1 MEWLAG
7 IFGVVTGDALGDPV
21 QFESRR
27 QVALHPVTCMRGGG
41 AYSMPAGA
49 WTDDGSMTL
58 ALLAS
63 ICEKQGIDLDDICER
78 FIDWND
84 NGAYTPFGEAFDQ
97 GGCTLASIERYKRTR
112 DPKTCGGRSERDNGN
127 GSLMRILPVC
137 IYCARKEQKGEMSA
151 EKAIEEIHAVS
162 ALTHAHAR
170 SKIGCGLYGFLVGTI
185 LEKKGSAPL
194 SDILQEGMERGFS
207 FYEERAEYRQEL
219 SHYDR
224 LRDLSALK
232 DTPSEEIR
240 SSGYVV
246 DTLEATVW
254 ALLQEETFEKT
265 LLRAV
270 NLGDDADT
278 VGAVTGGLAGLYYGY
293 ESIPK
298 EWLLVIPKREK
309 IEVLCRQME
318 EETKA

>member
-1 MEWLAG
+1 
-7 IFGVVTGDALGDPV
+7 
-21 QFESRR
+21 
-27 QVALHPVTCMRGGG
+27 
-41 AYSMPAGA
+41 
-49 WTDDGSMTL
+49 
-58 ALLAS
+58 
-63 ICEKQGIDLDDICER
+63 
-78 FIDWND
+78 
-84 NGAYTPFGEAFDQ
+84 
-97 GGCTLASIERYKRTR
+97 
-112 DPKTCGGRSERDNGN
+112 
-127 GSLMRILPVC
+127 MRILPAC
-137 IYCARKEQKGEMSA
+137 IWCAEKEQRGEIST

-162 ALTHAHAR
+162 ALTHAHVR

-219 SHYDR
+219 SCYDR